1 MKIAFSLVSLVLAST
16 LTSNAAEPMV
26 HSFDLTGARAVP
38 FHVEFTSDLTGCAVV
53 GTNGTVQSRNMQTG
67 AILAEIASPADP
79 QGGPLDPFGFAFI
92 PPSGQI
98 VVGGGTNLSVHDA
111 RTGAKTRS
119 LEPAPSRIGSIQVS
133 PDGHHVAA
141 RPGHATLA
149 GLTFWNLPTG
159 QRLRHLP
166 TDCPPGAYNIRMRHG
181 TGLPQVPAPEWM
193 EPNGRNAFAP
203 TGHRFFSV
211 LEGADVDV
219 WDLDQARC
227 LGTWHPGPTR
237 GRASAIVALDDHRVA
252 NSVNDH
258 ELRVID
264 PIANTKTILIAG
276 HPIPGPTALEIRDLA
291 LSGDGRRLAV
301 AGMRMKSRPAVMAP
315 AGDVVYDVPL
325 RGEVQVWDVATAKVL
340 TTLQGRPT
348 EKFVKVAVDHTGSR
362 VAAVHNGVSIQANWT
377 TATQQHY
384 ARNPTEPLR
393 VTVWDLPG
401 GN

>member
-1 MKIAFSLVSLVLAST
+1 MASLVLVSA
-16 LTSNAAEPMV
+16 LTSKAAGPKV

-53 GTNGTVQSRNMQTG
+53 GTNGSVQSRNLQTG
-67 AILAEIASPADP
+67 AILAEIAPAP
-79 QGGPLDPFGFAFI
+79 QPPDSDLEPVLFAFI
-92 PPSGQI
+92 PTSGHV
-98 VVGGGTNLSVHDA
+98 VVGGGTNLHVHDA
-111 RTGAKTRS
+111 RTGAKLRT

-149 GLTFWNLPTG
+149 GLTFWNLTNG
-159 QRLRHLP
+159 QTLRHLP
-166 TDCPPGAYNIRMRHG
+166 TDRPPGAYNIRMRHG
-181 TGLPQVPAPEWM
+181 TGLPQVPAPQWM
-193 EPNGRNAFAP
+193 EHNGRNAFAP

-211 LEGADVDV
+211 LEGADVDA
-219 WDLDQARC
+219 WDLDQAKC

-252 NSVNDH
+252 ISINDH

-264 PIANTKTILIAG
+264 PIANTKVLWIAG
-276 HPIPGPTALEIRDLA
+276 HPIPGPTALQIRDLA

-301 AGMRMKSRPAVMAP
+301 AGMRMKSRPGVMAP

-325 RGEVQVWDVATAKVL
+325 HGEVQVWDVATAKVL

-362 VAAVHNGVSIQANWT
+362 VAAVHNGVSIKPNWT
-377 TATQQHY
+377 SAMQQSLS
-384 ARNPTEPLR
+384 RTPTEPLR
-393 VTVWDLPG
+393 VTVWELPG